1 MSWIFDLSAIVSIFD
16 LSAIVSI
23 TFLQENNE
31 QTRRF
36 AATTFTVSSRSS
48 PDCVAGQHCNPLE
61 QSDDMPVTAPRKGS
75 QVADASGNA

>member
-1 MSWIFDLSAIVSIFD
+1 
-16 LSAIVSI
+16 
-23 TFLQENNE
+23 
-31 QTRRF
+31 
-36 AATTFTVSSRSS
+36 VSSRSS